1 MADTRIKEYWSNE
14 VDALL
19 GIYKQF
25 QVLLPAENRAGALHV
40 GEDGRYVEH
49 LLKEYLKRFLPRD
62 LEILTGFILR
72 PAVNCGSRGK
82 ARKKDEHE
90 ASGQLDII
98 IYDTAHY
105 PVYQRFGDSA
115 IVPPEGV
122 IAIISVKKHLKINDI
137 KHELEMLGHATS
149 LCPHKCSDKGNARI
163 PFTALL
169 TIEDKIGEK
178 NKIKLTAEQK
188 GAKVYK
194 KLETHYKSKSPLY
207 YDEMVDFIGSLSEWG
222 IYKERIAANKK
233 TSYYFY
239 EYDSKNKSLGFQL
252 VLQNILS
259 VYYENTSQYIL
270 RPGFTDNCG
279 EGYKRKWGEI
289 EYNCEK
295 IVRK

>member
-49 LLKEYLKRFLPRD
+49 LLKEYLKRYLPRD

-82 ARKKDEHE
+82 ARKRDEHE

-122 IAIISVKKHLKINDI
+122 IAIISVKKHLKLADVN
-137 KHELEMLGHATS
+137 HELEMLGHATS
-149 LCPHKCSDKGNARI
+149 LCPHKCSNKVNARI

-178 NKIKLTAEQK
+178 NKNKLTAEQK
-188 GAKVYK
+188 GTKVYK
-194 KLETHYKSKSPLY
+194 KLETYYKSKGPLY

-222 IYKERIAANKK
+222 IYKERITASKK

-279 EGYKRKWGEI
+279 EGYKKKWGGI
-289 EYNCEK
+289 EYNCEN